1 MSMPRAR
8 YNTASRHDPHGLT
21 HNERLY
27 ADMLLVGRT
36 TDEMAAATGASVNCV
51 RTHLSRAYRKL
62 GVDCAAYAIDAL
74 RGREDDRA
82 AHELDVLTLPEP
94 HQRL

>member
-1 MSMPRAR
+1 MSTPRAR

-27 ADMLLVGRT
+27 ADMLVAGRT

-62 GVDCAAYAIDAL
+62 GVDCAAYAIDVL
-74 RGREDDRA
+74 RGRASVRELSEPFA
-82 AHELDVLTLPEP
+82 AESGCAS
-94 HQRL
+94 